1 MMATHAST
9 ALGAGVS
16 FDELLRHNE
25 EEAARWR
32 AFFEANPA
40 ALAVPLTG
48 QLPDIRQML
57 RHIFAVELIYG
68 ENVVGRPRAKIVY
81 EDFPYATLG
90 DLFGMADRAKRHFE
104 DAIRRNLDW
113 NEMLQYGS
121 KERNFW
127 ITATR
132 RKMFLHAMF
141 HSLRHWAQ
149 VATALRQAGF
159 KQDWQHDFIF
169 SKVME

>member
-1 MMATHAST
+1 MATQASA

-16 FDELLRHNE
+16 FDELLRQNE
-25 EEAARWR
+25 EETARWR

-48 QLPDIRQML
+48 EIADARQML
-57 RHIFAVELIYG
+57 RHIFAVELIYA

-81 EDFPYATLG
+81 EDFPYGTL
-90 DLFGMADRAKRHFE
+90 DELFGMAEAARQHFQE
-104 DAIRRNLDW
+104 AMRRNLDW
-113 NEMLQYGS
+113 NEKLQYGD
-121 KERNFW
+121 KARNFW

-149 VATALRQAGF
+149 LATALRQAGF

-169 SKVME
+169 TKVME